1 MLLIIVTNRIQES
14 CICTPLFLINRL
26 LNYYYIYI
34 YIYIY
39 IYLLCN
45 MNIFIYTQLQHKNVQ
60 SPDITYLVCP
70 GVKYK
75 NKIKNK

>member
-1 MLLIIVTNRIQES
+1 
-14 CICTPLFLINRL
+14 
-26 LNYYYIYI
+26 
-34 YIYIY
+34 
-39 IYLLCN
+39 

>member
-1 MLLIIVTNRIQES
+1 MYTIVSNKSFAELLD
-14 CICTPLFLINRL
+14 
-26 LNYYYIYI
+26 
-34 YIYIY
+34 IY
-39 IYLLCN
+39 IYLFCN

>member
-14 CICTPLFLINRL
+14 CICTPLSLINCL
-26 LNYYYIYI
+26 LNYYIYI
-34 YIYIY
+34 YIY
-39 IYLLCN
+39 LFCN

>member
-1 MLLIIVTNRIQES
+1 MYTIVSNKSFAELL
-14 CICTPLFLINRL
+14 
-26 LNYYYIYI
+26 

-39 IYLLCN
+39 IYLFCN